1 MKSTEEEK
9 IHESQKSPSVRAC
22 LLTVIFGRVSVLSVL
37 SLLKNEGVR
46 GKRKKNRRHSGAPSA
61 CPFDLA
67 TNWPLGGILHGR
79 RGWKRTHAG
88 KQQKH
93 AGSRSPRN
101 TTGHGGT

>member
-46 GKRKKNRRHSGAPSA
+46 GEREEE
-61 CPFDLA
+61 
-67 TNWPLGGILHGR
+67 
-79 RGWKRTHAG
+79 
-88 KQQKH
+88 
-93 AGSRSPRN
+93 
-101 TTGHGGT
+101 